1 MDRNHEPGIDK
12 PYRPSILDELPAL
25 YSNSELGLSE
35 SDHTEEIDEE
45 AEQRPSILSRLYA
58 LGGYTEEEVAAA
70 TAVEETSQTA
80 QVPKL
85 TFEDLDYLWTNYGVG
100 VSQIQSIPGYEN
112 FEVTDSEPLEV
123 IDEIPERIDS

>member
-1 MDRNHEPGIDK
+1 MP
-12 PYRPSILDELPAL
+12 ELYPDGELAL
-25 YSNSELGLSE
+25 SL
-35 SDHTEEIDEE
+35 SDHLDEIDEE

-58 LGGYTEEEVAAA
+58 LAGYTEQDVAA
-70 TAVEETSQTA
+70 TAVEETSQSG

-112 FEVTDSEPLEV
+112 FEVTDEEPVEV
-123 IDEIPERIDS
+123 IEELPDHMDS